1 MRAWSMVGR
10 EKSDANTSLPV
21 ALATPSFLFVFF
33 PRILKSL

>member
-1 MRAWSMVGR
+1 MVGS

-21 ALATPSFLFVFF
+21 ALATPSFLFVFL